1 MLGHIHWLFFRPN
14 PKPTNPLTPDF
25 NCSEGTPQ
33 FFLFKYYIDTF
44 IKTTLLTFSDC
55 PVPIELIGNGFCND
69 EANNAGCNFDNGD
82 CCGTCVNVDYCSVC
96 ECLSTESGDGVSNA
110 LVANGICNDETN
122 TINCGFDGFDCC
134 RLNIIQD
141 HCSECSCYTSKYLL
155 FE

>member
-1 MLGHIHWLFFRPN
+1 MAIFPPKSKTNQPLN
-14 PKPTNPLTPDF
+14 PWFQLLRRNTAI
-25 NCSEGTPQ
+25 
-33 FFLFKYYIDTF
+33 FLFKYCIYTL
-44 IKTTLLTFSDC
+44 IKTTLLTFLDC

-82 CCGTCVNVDYCSVC
+82 CCGTCVNVDYCLVC
-96 ECLSTESGDGVSNA
+96 ECLSIESGDGISNP

-134 RLNIIQD
+134 QLDITQD
-141 HCSECSCYTSKYLL
+141 HCSECSCHTSKYLK